1 MSFKKEK
8 EKSAIEKR
16 FVTAAEVEEI
26 KKKREEEWEL
36 ARQEG
41 RKIGTYIQSLA
52 RSFISICRLTFF
64 ATERS

>member
-8 EKSAIEKR
+8 EKSVIEKR
-16 FVTAAEVEEI
+16 FVTEAEVEEI

-41 RKIGTYIQSLA
+41 RKIGKKK
-52 RSFISICRLTFF
+52 
-64 ATERS
+64 E